1 MMKRLTLLFFILSTY
16 LFGQGFPGP
25 RYSVMWLDTMYAR
38 GDSIRLMSPLAVRR
52 DASFGKNV
60 YVYGTIGSLEY
71 NTDPYATWG
80 VVGFNTMSWR
90 ARFDSLYSFYGGD
103 SIKVF
108 DWLSLRQDTRFESG
122 KQFYSNTDTLATKAY
137 ARSLSS
143 GPENVFEVA
152 KSGKKYT
159 TIQSAISAATYGSIV
174 LVYPGTYAGNVTIA
188 DSGIT
193 VVGLNPYSTIVTGTF
208 TVTAKK
214 TRIEGL
220 RFDSTFTH
228 NSQYL
233 YSLHEWNQYERC
245 IFASDVFLGTAT
257 MENIYGYDFFECN
270 FVGYSDTLYVNQ
282 TGNWQAHTVIRGG
295 YMMSEEAFDTYG
307 KGYNLVLKSGAY
319 LRFKGCSDL
328 SFESIYYDCADST
341 IVLEFDKCRTVL
353 IGSGT
358 FTAVNNG
365 TNFAVLSMNY
375 GLIGNWGHSTAWTFS
390 GRFEVDFRW
399 VSLTIPDIIWNSTA
413 QSRWEWCEQRPF
425 GSTATLTGT
434 GLNKLHI
441 SNSIF
446 KMDAP
451 SGLATNRGNGW
462 VQWIDN

>member
-1 MMKRLTLLFFILSTY
+1 MLRT
-16 LFGQGFPGP
+16 
-25 RYSVMWLDTMYAR
+25 
-38 GDSIRLMSPLAVRR
+38 
-52 DASFGKNV
+52 
-60 YVYGTIGSLEY
+60 
-71 NTDPYATWG
+71 
-80 VVGFNTMSWR
+80 
-90 ARFDSLYSFYGGD
+90 
-103 SIKVF
+103 
-108 DWLSLRQDTRFESG
+108 LSLLLLIVTVGYSQWRDSSRVLVPAPSG
-122 KQFYSNTDTLATKAY
+122 KAVKVTQFAIGDTNTWKVSGAIAYMGGNFYIANGTYYVLMAGSGSSSADTATFVTKNTTQVIGGTKYYANRQYISSASIDTLFA
-137 ARSLSS
+137 SPQNIL
-143 GPENVFEVA
+143 EVA
-152 KSGKKYT
+152 VSGREYT
-159 TIQSAISAATYGSIV
+159 SIQSAINDATYGTVIV
-174 LVYPGTYAGNVTIA
+174 VYAGTYAENVSIA
-188 DSGIT
+188 DSGIAIIGVSPQET
-193 VVGLNPYSTIVTGTF
+193 KITGTV
-208 TVTAKK
+208 TITAKK
-214 TRIEGL
+214 IRIANI

-228 NSQYL
+228 NSQYG
-233 YSLHEWNQYERC
+233 YSLHEWNKYDNC
-245 IFASDVFLGTAT
+245 IFSSDVFIGSAT
-257 MENIYGYDFFECN
+257 VENRYGFDFNNCG

-282 TGNWQAHTVIRGG
+282 TGDWQAHTVIRGG

-319 LRFKGCSDL
+319 LRFKDCSDL
-328 SFESIYYDCADST
+328 SFESIYFDCADST
-341 IVLEFDKCRTVL
+341 IVLEFEKCRTVL

-358 FTAVNNG
+358 FTAVNNA

-375 GLIGNWGHSTAWTFS
+375 GTISNWGHSTAWTFT

-399 VSLTIPDIIWNSTA
+399 VSLTIPDIVWNSTA